1 MFDRFDIVEAYYIY
15 YRDFHNGQWSKE
27 YKRLCHIKNYF
38 TPSINLSYETLTEN
52 RKSIYNNL
60 VGVWQ
65 KWHK

>member
-38 TPSINLSYETLTEN
+38 THKELSLNMTKL
-52 RKSIYNNL
+52 RIYFKL
-60 VGVWQ
+60 FY
-65 KWHK
+65 